1 MKVLVLDTI
10 HGGGEIAQHL
20 ERKGHF
26 TDIVDVYRGRDGI
39 GPNDASM
46 RSYDLMIAPVHL
58 DPSYFLLE
66 SMRIPCISH
75 HDAVRWI
82 LGSDVPSPMIEITG
96 ARGKTTTAHALAHVM
111 DGTGILHAST
121 GTVTF
126 PDRRI
131 LWKGS
136 ITPASVI
143 EAAMRSRSGNGWF
156 IAEISLG
163 FCGSG
168 DLGVLTSGE
177 DYRFAGGRRSALQEK
192 VRSGLRLPRLVT
204 PPGVHV
210 TGSQVRCEDAVTVR
224 GDSCH
229 YSLEGI
235 RGSFQNP
242 LLLLPGYRIPLMLA
256 ATAAMVLGIDPSDL
270 TNFSALEGRMAMKEC
285 DGVLVL
291 DNSNSGTNRETTVAA
306 AEYLKSVNRKGA
318 VTLVIGQEEDSVCE
332 GFSAGEVFETVSQ
345 VQPDIL
351 ILVGDYLATHALAGD
366 QAKSRLGARSRVH
379 SCHTLEEGRELAT
392 RLTEGGGVILAV
404 KTWR

>member
-1 MKVLVLDTI
+1 MKILVLDTI
-10 HGGGEIAQHL
+10 HGGREIARHL

-26 TDIVDVYRGRDGI
+26 VDSVDVYRGRDGI
-39 GPNDASM
+39 GPDDASM

-58 DPSYFLLE
+58 DPSYFLLG
-66 SMRIPCISH
+66 SMRIPCITH

-96 ARGKTTTAHALAHVM
+96 ARGKTTTANALAHVM
-111 DGTGILHAST
+111 EGPGILHAST
-121 GTVTF
+121 GTTTF

-143 EAAMRSRSGNGWF
+143 EAAMQSRSSNGWF

-163 FCGSG
+163 YCGSG

-177 DYRFAGGRRSALQEK
+177 DYLFAGGRRSALQEK
-192 VRSGLRLPRLVT
+192 VRSGLRLPSLVT

-210 TGSQVRCEDAVTVR
+210 TGSSVRCEDAVTVT

-242 LLLLPGYRIPLMLA
+242 LLRLPGYKTPLMLA

-270 TNFSALEGRMAMKEC
+270 EDFSALEGRMAVKEC
-285 DGVLVL
+285 DGVLVV
-291 DNSNSGTNRETTVAA
+291 DNSNSGTNRETTAAA
-306 AEYLKSVNRKGA
+306 AEYLKSVNRKAA

-332 GFSAGEVFETVSQ
+332 GFSAGEVFETVSL

-351 ILVGDYLATHALAGD
+351 ILVGDYLSKTHMTRDRPTSGPG
-366 QAKSRLGARSRVH
+366 KPTRVH
-379 SCHTLEEGRELAT
+379 YCRTLGEGSELAM